1 MMRKIIFINVNILDI
16 QMQQKSYILLLLMLL
31 WIIVCLKNRP
41 FIGIKLNKI
50 DVLSNEASAILLFAG
65 CLYFSDVDEFIKP
78 FIFIII
84 LMSNASF
91 LYSIFKVSFDI
102 SLKTKMKNTFLI
114 KMIQKIQTIYLVF
127 KKSIMTTSYRPNP
140 FEYYRNLRDNM
151 KKVEN
156 KKKVRF
162 DKLQKPFVV

>member
-50 DVLSNEASAILLFAG
+50 DVLSNEASGILLFAG

-127 KKSIMTTSYRPNP
+127 KKSIMITSYHPNP

-156 KKKVRF
+156 KKKIIF
-162 DKLQKPFVV
+162 NKLQKLLVV